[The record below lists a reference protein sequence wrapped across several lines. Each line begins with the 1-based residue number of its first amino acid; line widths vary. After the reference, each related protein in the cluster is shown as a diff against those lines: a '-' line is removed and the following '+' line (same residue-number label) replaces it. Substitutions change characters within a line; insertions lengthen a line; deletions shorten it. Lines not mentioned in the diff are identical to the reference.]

1 MPALPS
7 GSSSGILPLVSRVWG
22 GVWLCC
28 AVPPDVAVLSPAVS
42 MQSPEGGSD
51 SAASVALHTSAS
63 AQAPVV
69 QPVPA
74 SQQVTYAQLGMLF
87 PWRTALLSLA
97 DVF

>member
-1 MPALPS
+1 M
-7 GSSSGILPLVSRVWG
+7 
-22 GVWLCC
+22 WLCC
-28 AVPPDVAVLSPAVS
+28 AVPSDVPVLSPAVS

-51 SAASVALHTSAS
+51 SAASVALHTSAP

-87 PWRTALLSLA
+87 PWRRALFSLV
-97 DVF
+97 DIF